1 MKTTDF
7 HRIRRFRVFG
17 GFLDGTDIEFSDGLN
32 CLIGPRGAGKS
43 SILEL
48 IRFAL
53 DVMPGREGDL
63 LRRRIDNIVRANL
76 QGGRVELEIETKD
89 GMIYTITRTLDG
101 EPIVLDSD
109 GKPISLKGSRLIPVD
124 VYSQNQI
131 ENIAETPHY
140 QLDLMDKFAEA
151 ELSGIGVSLEMLE
164 GDVQGNTGQ
173 IIPLLQQQSR
183 LSEQIKE
190 RPLIEEKLRAFA
202 KTGGADAAEINKSH
216 SLKALR
222 DRESQTATAAAEAV
236 KTQAQQIK
244 KLKGGLTG
252 ELPALF
258 GNDLLE
264 GPNGELLADGLKKL
278 RTLAEEADHF
288 LEQAVDRLRTAHDGL
303 KPLRES
309 LAQAHAGQEIE
320 FRKLIEKH
328 KETQAQSVER
338 TKLEKRRN
346 ELLAMERQLSEVKRQ
361 LLDLE
366 KQRGNLMTQLSE
378 CRDGR
383 FAARMRVAQMLNDQL
398 NPMISVEVRQFGQ
411 REDYRLFVERALAN
425 AGVKKQLV
433 GRGVATNVTPS
444 ELYEL
449 VRTKSAKEIADRC
462 QLNENQAAAVLAE
475 MSKPENLYELE
486 TVGMDDTP
494 SIQLKDGGSYKDSA
508 ALSTGQKCTAILPIL
523 LFDSANPLLIDQPED
538 NLDNGFVF
546 ETVVKSIRKVCGSRQ
561 LIFVTHN
568 PNIPVLGD
576 ASRVIVMQSNGQNAS
591 LRASGDVD
599 GCKEHIVSLLEG
611 GEEAFKKRM
620 HRYDY

>member
-1 MKTTDF
+1 MKSTAF

-17 GFLDGTDIEFSDGLN
+17 GFLDGADLEFTDGLN

-43 SILEL
+43 TILEL

-53 DVMPGREGDL
+53 DVMPGRDGDP
-63 LRRRIDNIVRANL
+63 LRRRFDSIIRANL
-76 QGGRVELEIETKD
+76 QGGRVEMQIETKD
-89 GMIYTITRTLDG
+89 GMAYTISRTLDG
-101 EPIVLDSD
+101 EPIVLDSS
-109 GKPISLKGSRLIPVD
+109 GRPISLKGSRLIPAD

-140 QLDLMDKFAEA
+140 QLDLIDKFAEA
-151 ELSGIGVSLEMLE
+151 ELTQIGLDLGLLEN
-164 GDVQGNTGQ
+164 DVQANTGQ

-183 LSEQIKE
+183 LAEQIKE
-190 RPLIEEKLRAFA
+190 RPLIEEKLKAFNKA
-202 KTGGADAAEINKSH
+202 GGEDADAINKAH
-216 SLKALR
+216 TLKALR
-222 DRESQTATAAAEAV
+222 EREVHTTSAV
-236 KTQAQQIK
+236 ADALKAQAQQIK
-244 KLKGGLTG
+244 KVRGGLAG
-252 ELPALF
+252 ELPTLF
-258 GNDLLE
+258 TSELLQ
-264 GPNGELLADGLKKL
+264 GPNGELLSAGLKKL
-278 RTLAEEADHF
+278 QSAADD
-288 LEQAVDRLRTAHDGL
+288 VDRLLDDALDRLRAAYDTL
-303 KPLRES
+303 KPLQES
-309 LAQAHAGQEIE
+309 LAEGHAGQEIE

-346 ELLAMERQLSEVKRQ
+346 ELLAMERQLAEVKKQ
-361 LLDLE
+361 LRDLE
-366 KQRGNLMTQLSE
+366 KQRNKLMAQLSDR
-378 CRDGR
+378 RDGR
-383 FAARMRVAQMLNDQL
+383 FAARMQVAQRLNDEL
-398 NPMISVEVRQFGQ
+398 KPMISVEVRQFGE
-411 REDYRLFVERALAN
+411 REQYRLLVERAIAN
-425 AGVKKQLV
+425 ASVKKQVV
-433 GRGVATNVTPS
+433 GSRVITNLTPS

-449 VRTKSAKEIADRC
+449 VRNKAVREIADRC

-494 SIQLKDGGSYKDSA
+494 SIQLNDGGSYKDSA

-523 LFDSANPLLIDQPED
+523 LFESANPLLIDQPED

-546 ETVVKSIRKVCGSRQ
+546 ETVVKTIRKVSGTRQ

-576 ASRVIVMQSNGQNAS
+576 ASRVVVMQSNGQNAS
-591 LRASGDVD
+591 MKAAGNVD